1 MAKQKIL
8 CGLDIGTNSVG
19 WCVTDENNKVIK
31 KQGKSLWG
39 VRMFEEA
46 KDSKERRGFRSSR
59 RRLKRRKERLSL
71 LQSLFSIPMNEV
83 DASFFYRLS
92 NSFYHN
98 EDREHPFQ
106 YTLFNSV
113 NYTDKQYYDEFPTI
127 YHLRKHLLE
136 SKEKEDLRFIY
147 LALHHMIKYRGNF
160 LSEGTSFK
168 PLDKE
173 SADSDFRA
181 LQALIEEESRFDGEN
196 ISYDDTIFEEL
207 KIANKNI
214 KRLGDLQDRFNELL
228 NPLKN
233 GFIKSNIIPLMLGK
247 KIKIKNLK
255 LEDSEEKL
263 ELKEICP
270 ADENYEDNIQLI
282 LASYPEEENLVE
294 ILLLL
299 QKIYQFFLLG
309 KLLGDHQYLCN
320 AMVERYEKHHNDLK
334 QLKAYIRKYH
344 NEDYGR
350 LFRKP
355 RKKGEKEEANYSSY
369 VGSYIVNGEEP
380 CRFGR
385 GGKQEEFFKLIK
397 SILAQ
402 DNNQEAKDIIQSIDN
417 KDYLPLLNST
427 SNGVFPY
434 QLNLLEMKVILENQS
449 KHYEFLNERDEDGT
463 IAEKIISLLT
473 FKIPYYVGPL
483 SSKANHSW
491 IVRKEGKIY
500 PWNFYR
506 MVKKDDTAAEF
517 IKRMLNRCSYLPSEY
532 CLPKDSLIFT
542 YYNVLSFLNKLQ
554 VNGDYLDYEEK
565 MELISLFKAKR
576 KVNVKEIENFFKHKN
591 PGTEVSITT
600 SNGKGLSNI
609 ACNMSSYYDF
619 ANIYSPEYVDS
630 HTDEIEAIIQD
641 IVIFEDKQILEERLK
656 NTHGIEDISIIKKIK
671 GLNYTKYGRL
681 SKELLVG
688 LKAANQE
695 TGELYGSILHIME
708 HSNMNLQEIIHAEEF
723 NFQALIDDYNQTH
736 SSSDKKDTIEGY
748 VDTLYVNPGMRR
760 GLIQAYKIIE
770 ELEKILKRPIDE
782 FYVECARTN
791 KEKKQPSS
799 SRKQKLIT
807 LYNEAIKATK
817 DAQELKRLLDHLENM
832 DENQFQ
838 SDKFYLYFLQMGRC
852 MYSGDPIEIE
862 SLFDTSKY
870 DIDHIIPQSL
880 TKDDSFNNRVLVKQE
895 LNRDKKA
902 IYPIESSLLFHGNRD
917 KAFAFYRH
925 LKDMGLMSEDKF
937 EKLRRTQPLKDEEY
951 AAFANRQL
959 VYTNQAVAGLISAIQ
974 YFKRDSGHMPRIIYS
989 KAENVSDFRKVFEL
1003 VKSRTANNFHHAHDA
1018 YLNIIVGRTLDSYF
1032 SPFKQNKDTIHQ
1044 MHLEKK
1050 TTNPLKVFT
1059 ADYKVFDLSGNLVW
1073 DKEKSLQEIRHQLY
1087 ECYDILTTTRTYQGT
1102 TLFEKV
1108 TIYKKG
1114 EGNIGVK
1121 ASGPLANA
1129 SEYGGLNGYAFGFYT
1144 LIKTDKNYILEAIP
1158 TLFKNNIKGYLDT
1171 LYKEEYEII
1180 IPKLNIN
1187 SVVLEGKKKYCITGK
1202 TGDCYLVKNLLE
1214 RRFTYQELIII
1225 HKLEKIQERLT
1236 KNKVSLK
1243 GNETEEDLKKFGLY
1257 LKENYLIVSIAKNKD
1272 VKQIELSYD
1281 ECSELYESLNN
1292 ILNKEIYAYSASS
1305 TISTL
1310 LNEQRDYFEKSSIA
1324 LKIKVLLN
1332 LLAYLKCNERKS
1344 IDLTLIYG
1352 KSKMGTLYLG
1362 KKIKPCK
1369 IIAESI
1375 TGFYTKVIWEIK

>member
-19 WCVTDENNKVIK
+19 WCVTNENNKVIK

-46 KDSKERRGFRSSR
+46 KDAKERRGFRSSR

-181 LQALIEEESRFDGEN
+181 LQALIEEESRFEGEN
-196 ISYDDTIFEEL
+196 ISYDDNIFEEL

-263 ELKEICP
+263 ELKEVCP

-320 AMVERYEKHHNDLK
+320 AMVERYEKHHSDLK

-449 KHYEFLNERDEDGT
+449 KYYEFLNERDEDGT
-463 IAEKIISLLT
+463 IADKIISLLT

-483 SSKANHSW
+483 SNKASHSW

-565 MELISLFKAKR
+565 MELISLFKTKR

-656 NTHGIEDISIIKKIK
+656 NTHGIKDISIIKKIK

-799 SRKQKLIT
+799 SRKQKLII

-817 DAQELKRLLDHLENM
+817 DAQDLKSLLNHLESM

-852 MYSGDPIEIE
+852 MYSGDPIDID

-870 DIDHIIPQSL
+870 DIDHIIPQAL
-880 TKDDSFNNRVLVKQE
+880 IKDDSFNNRVLVKQE
-895 LNRDKKA
+895 LNREKTA
-902 IYPIESSLLFHGNRD
+902 VYPIQSSLLFHGD
-917 KAFAFYRH
+917 KSKAFAFYRY
-925 LKDMGLMSEDKF
+925 LKDMKLMSEDKF
-937 EKLRRTQPLKDEEY
+937 ARLTRTQPLKDEEY

-1018 YLNIIVGRTLDSYF
+1018 YLNIVVGRTLDSYF

-1044 MHLEKK
+1044 MHLENK

-1059 ADYKVFDLSGNLVW
+1059 ANYKVFDLSGNLVW
-1073 DKEKSLQEIRHQLY
+1073 DKENSLQEIRHQLY
-1087 ECYDILTTTRTYQGT
+1087 ECYDILTTTRTFYRSG
-1102 TLFEKV
+1102 LFSKE

-1114 EGNIGVK
+1114 GKGSNIGVK
-1121 ASGPLANA
+1121 ENGPL
-1129 SEYGGLNGYAFGFYT
+1129 SSTQKYGGLDGYAYGSFA
-1144 LIKTDKNYILEAIP
+1144 LIKSNNVVILEGIP
-1158 TLFKNNIKGYLDT
+1158 NIFKYQTTEYLAT
-1171 LYKEEYEII
+1171 LYSNFELL
-1180 IPKLNIN
+1180 IPNLKIN
-1187 SVVLEGKKKYCITGK
+1187 TVFLQENKKYCVTAK
-1202 TGDCYLVKNLLE
+1202 GDNRISLCNLFESRFNYEELV
-1214 RRFTYQELIII
+1214 II
-1225 HKLEKIQERLT
+1225 HKLEKLQKKI
-1236 KNKVSLK
+1236 KGFS
-1243 GNETEEDLKKFGLY
+1243 GNETFEGLQKIGLILKSTS
-1257 LKENYLIVSIAKNKD
+1257 IVISIAKNKSA
-1272 VKQIELSYD
+1272 KQIELFDD
-1281 ECSELYESLNN
+1281 ECNKLYEVMQNMFGKSIYSYSQVSQIASL
-1292 ILNKEIYAYSASS
+1292 LS
-1305 TISTL
+1305 
-1310 LNEQRDYFEKSSIA
+1310 EQKDYFKNLTLIAKS
-1324 LKIKVLLN
+1324 KVLLN
-1332 LLAYLKCNERKS
+1332 LLSLLSCNESKA
-1344 IDLTLIYG
+1344 IDLTLLNGSKTMG
-1352 KSKMGTLYLG
+1352 KLRIN
-1362 KKIKPCK
+1362 KKLKNCK
-1369 IIAESI
+1369 IIIESY

>member
-71 LQSLFSIPMNEV
+71 LQYLFSIPMNEV

-233 GFIKSNIIPLMLGK
+233 SFIKSNIIPLMLGK

-270 ADENYEDNIQLI
+270 ADENYEDNVQLI

-320 AMVERYEKHHNDLK
+320 AMVERYEKHHSDLK

-449 KHYEFLNERDEDGT
+449 KYYEFLNERDEDGT
-463 IAEKIISLLT
+463 IADKIISLLT

-483 SSKANHSW
+483 STKASHSW

-723 NFQALIDDYNQTH
+723 NFQALIDDYNQAH

-782 FYVECARTN
+782 FYVECSRQN
-791 KEKKQPSS
+791 KTKKGPNS
-799 SRKQKLIT
+799 SRKQQLIKL
-807 LYNEAIKATK
+807 YKDAISATK
-817 DAQELKRLLDHLENM
+817 DALEFKKLLNRLEEV

-852 MYSGDPIEIE
+852 MYSGDPIELD

-880 TKDDSFNNRVLVKQE
+880 IKDDSFTNRVLVKQE
-895 LNRDKKA
+895 LNREKTA
-902 IYPIESSLLFHGNRD
+902 VYPIQSSLLFHGD
-917 KAFAFYRH
+917 KSKAFAFYRY
-925 LKDMGLMSEDKF
+925 LKDMKLMSEDKF
-937 EKLRRTQPLKDEEY
+937 ARLTRTQPLKDEEY

-959 VYTNQAVAGLISAIQ
+959 VFTNQAVAGLIGAIQ
-974 YFKRDSGHMPRIIYS
+974 YFKKDSDHMPRIIYS

-1059 ADYKVFDLSGNLVW
+1059 SNYKVFDLSGNLVW
-1073 DKEKSLQEIRHQLY
+1073 DKENSLKEIRHQLY
-1087 ECYDILTTTRTYQGT
+1087 ERYDILTTTRTYQGT

-1129 SEYGGLNGYAFGFYT
+1129 SEYGGLEGFAFGFYT
-1144 LIKTDKNYILEAIP
+1144 LIKTNKNYILEAIP
-1158 TLFKNNIKGYLDT
+1158 TLFKNDIKEYLST
-1171 LYKEEYEII
+1171 LYKEDYEII
-1180 IPKLNIN
+1180 VPILNIN
-1187 SVVLEGKKKYCITGK
+1187 SVIMEGKKKYCITGK
-1202 TGDCYLVKNLLE
+1202 TGNQYVIKNLLE
-1214 RRFTYQELIII
+1214 RRFTYRELTII
-1225 HKLEKIQERLT
+1225 HKLDKIQERLT
-1236 KNKVSLK
+1236 KNKISLK
-1243 GNETEEDLKKFGLY
+1243 GNETKEDLKKIGLY
-1257 LKENYLIVSIAKNKD
+1257 LKDNYLIVSIAKNKD
-1272 VKQIELSYD
+1272 VKQIELSND
-1281 ECSELYESLNN
+1281 ECTELYDSLNN

-1344 IDLTLIYG
+1344 VDLTLIYG